1 MRNGLSAPERL
12 SELSQLLP
20 FEFLIDVNSRMK
32 DWIISGGNDND
43 PYMWR
48 LVDNAEF
55 LIKRKGLTVPD

>member
-20 FEFLIDVNSRMK
+20 FEFLMDVNNRMK
-32 DWIISGGNDND
+32 DWIVSGGKDTD

-48 LVDNAEF
+48 LVDNAEL
-55 LIKRKGLTVPD
+55 LIKRRGIKVPD